1 MKFWYNPAFL
11 AIFAL
16 IILSFPALGNLTIP
30 NFYSSHDGE
39 THTARIA
46 QYWQALADG
55 QYPPRFAG
63 GLYSGLGSPIFVYI
77 YPLPYIFGSF
87 IHALGFTYT
96 DSFEIIMAL
105 GFIFSSIFAFLWLRE
120 VFESERAAFLGALF
134 YAWVP
139 YRFLLIYVRGSISE
153 NTAYTFVPL
162 LLFCLTKFAKKQ
174 KALWIGASALS
185 FALILMSQTLV
196 TLMTIPIIVAYILIL
211 SFTNKSFKL
220 LIYSL
225 ISLIWGLFIAAFTY
239 LPSLFERNFVRFD
252 EVYSLSYLDHFV
264 SLKQLIRSPWGYG
277 FSVSGTGDLISFQI
291 GFAHLLIIAFAAL
304 FLIRS
309 FLKKPQ
315 IALMPA
321 LFFTA
326 FFVFVILMIPT
337 KLTLFIWEKFKPIG
351 HVDLPWR
358 FLGPTA
364 IASSFL
370 AGFLAKS
377 VKSGL
382 FFLLL
387 VFAVLIANRNHLRIN
402 QTLIYDDNF
411 FNNYHGTATHLGEF
425 TTVWRNS
432 TKLPAGFENSDGAQ
446 IFSGRGVISGLSA
459 RSNKISF
466 VADIE
471 SDKAQVRINKFYF
484 PGLIIKADGKKL
496 ELNRDFFITKSQ
508 DRLSSEEDGSGLILI
523 DLARGKHQIIASF
536 GETNLRLFANL
547 LSLTSIMAVVFFL
560 KYAKT

>member
-16 IILSFPALGNLTIP
+16 IILSFPALRNLTIP

-46 QYWQALADG
+46 QYSRALADG

-63 GLYSGLGSPIFVYI
+63 SFYNGLGSPIFVYI
-77 YPLPYIFGSF
+77 YPLPYILGSF
-87 IHALGFTYT
+87 VHALGFSYS
-96 DSFEIIMAL
+96 DSFEIVMAA
-105 GFIFSSIFAFLWLRE
+105 GFVFSAIFAFLWLRE
-120 VFESERAAFLGALF
+120 VFKSEKAAFFGALF
-134 YAWVP
+134 YTWVP

-162 LLFCLTKFAKKQ
+162 LLFCLTKLVKSGKMV
-174 KALWIGASALS
+174 WIAASALS

-196 TLMTIPIIVAYILIL
+196 TLMVVPIIAAYILIL
-211 SFTNKSFKL
+211 SFTNKFPRL
-220 LIYSL
+220 LIYSSV
-225 ISLIWGLFIAAFTY
+225 SLIWGLFIAAFTY
-239 LPSLFERNFVRFD
+239 LPSLLERNFVRFD

-291 GFAHLLIIAFAAL
+291 GLAHLLIIVLSAL
-304 FLIRS
+304 FLIRK
-309 FLKKPQ
+309 LKKPQ
-315 IALMPA
+315 TVLMPI
-321 LFFTA
+321 FF
-326 FFVFVILMIPT
+326 FIVFFIFVFLMIPT
-337 KLTLFIWEKFKPIG
+337 KAALFVWEKFKPIG

-358 FLGPTA
+358 FLGPA
-364 IASSFL
+364 ALASSFL

-377 VKSGL
+377 VRSGL
-382 FFLLL
+382 FFLFL
-387 VFAVLIANRNHLRIN
+387 VFAVLIANRNHIRIN

-411 FNNYHGTATHLGEF
+411 FNNYRGTATHLGEF

-432 TKLPAGFENSDGAQ
+432 TKLPAGFESARAAQ
-446 IFSGRGVISGLSA
+446 IFLGRGAISDIDIK
-459 RSNKISF
+459 SNKVSF

-471 SDKAQVRINKFYF
+471 SERAKVRINKFYF
-484 PGLIIKADGKKL
+484 PGLIIRADGKKL
-496 ELNRDFFITKSQ
+496 ELNSDFFITKGE
-508 DRLSSEEDGSGLILI
+508 DKLSSEEDGSGLILL
-523 DLARGKHQIIASF
+523 DLPRGKHQIIAKF
-536 GETNLRLFANL
+536 AETNLRLFANL
-547 LSLTSIMAVVFFL
+547 LSLMSILAAVFFL